1 MLKSPEKLPISS
13 EQPDHDILFE
23 KSCNQMHAQAVTSRT
38 TEDFCAAQAAVS
50 ISPYLGSALI
60 ELGQTA
66 PPEELFCAKSMFSL
80 DSTPRPR
87 MIAWEKMPQP
97 GASP

>member
-1 MLKSPEKLPISS
+1 VEVEDRCKAWFKHAMLKSPEKLPISS

-50 ISPYLGSALI
+50 ISPYL
-60 ELGQTA
+60 LGQTA
-66 PPEELFCAKSMFSL
+66 PP
-80 DSTPRPR
+80 
-87 MIAWEKMPQP
+87 
-97 GASP
+97 